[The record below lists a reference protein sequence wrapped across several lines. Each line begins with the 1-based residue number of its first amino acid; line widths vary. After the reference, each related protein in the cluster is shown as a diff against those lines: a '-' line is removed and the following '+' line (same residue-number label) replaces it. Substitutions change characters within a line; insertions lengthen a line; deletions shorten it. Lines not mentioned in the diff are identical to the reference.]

1 MDIIAY
7 WDNLRDLKPSQ
18 IPTKGYLNDMCIS
31 KDWVFYTTQNSLMYV
46 SNKTLPALPK
56 VLLTGFQIKELAC
69 NLFMA
74 MFLTTQ
80 GEIFGYGQDELKSGL
95 FGIQNLYAT
104 DRPIKI
110 EAFSQIKLD
119 SISLSRTHAGGISQ
133 EGLLYTWG
141 QGLNGE
147 LGDLD
152 LTTSFPKPVKNANF
166 FKSTSLTC
174 GSGFTAV
181 CTEAGFLYIF
191 SIKKPCEKCKKSS
204 SYPHSIK
211 SLQNEYF
218 VNLKSYGDELIAVND
233 IGKCFIVSKC
243 FCVSDLPSK
252 SPIDQIAV
260 CETGIVGLSS
270 NHRVLYVWKKGQK
283 IRWAAE
289 FFTLLGQGEIFQ
301 ISSGMGKAVGV
312 IGKNL
317 NSKSLKQVQT
327 EPAPVN
333 SPSKTCENERKSF
346 EEIVSSLGF
355 KGKINLSDP
364 NKLLT
369 ILDNLFKSKIRQTL
383 KDLWKLSYY
392 QSIYK
397 KAHSAALGPIF
408 MQNVLTRIFNSQV
421 SSTFLDLKQTPK
433 QLVCNLLSLAFKF
446 YDKKLS
452 RFLQRWKVSALD
464 VKKIKNNYEKILRKT
479 SCMLIFKV
487 FKQNINRSLLIG
499 ITSLKSYKEKS
510 KKPKRDPVFIQKKLI
525 CIIMVYQN
533 MLKKKQFRQVSKA
546 FRTMK
551 NPGSKTSSQFMFIDP
566 SYKIEIRPPEDS
578 LEKTG
583 LTPILSQ
590 SFNSDSEYAWR
601 KFNDSCKIVHES
613 NSPSMESMTGSGDLS
628 PQSTLM
634 REVEILK
641 SRVAKKTPEKPL
653 KTNQKNK
660 NSPVINSAKKP
671 VLTVKT
677 DRKSLEDKKKP
688 VMTREPITPPVAF
701 NRGKDMS
708 FQKKIPNVV
717 SENINLNI
725 PYGQK
730 SGKNLCNVLVKSI
743 LRIMSQEF
751 KKLMIFGKEKGV
763 VGVGL
768 VNVMDVMGV
777 MGNRKDIK
785 QEDMKRKP
793 IRNRE
798 DTVAS
803 NLWKKK
809 LFSLGMNKFSRT
821 LTGVVK
827 KNMVVVLASIIRYR

>member
-18 IPTKGYLNDMCIS
+18 IPTKGYLNDLCIS
-31 KDWVFYTTQNSLMYV
+31 KDWVFYTTQDSLMYV
-46 SNKTLPALPK
+46 SNKTSSALPK
-56 VLLTGFQIKELAC
+56 VLLTGIQIKELAC

-80 GEIFGYGQDELKSGL
+80 GEIFGYGHDEMKSGL
-95 FGIQNLYAT
+95 FGVQNLYTA

-110 EAFSQIKLD
+110 DVLCQIKLE

-166 FKSTSLTC
+166 FKSTSLSC
-174 GSGFTAV
+174 GFGFTAV

-204 SYPHSIK
+204 SYPYSIK
-211 SLQNEYF
+211 SLQNEFF
-218 VNLKSYGDELIAVND
+218 VNLKSYGDDLIAVND
-233 IGKCFIVSKC
+233 VGKCFVISKC
-243 FCVSDLPSK
+243 FCVANLPSK
-252 SPIDQIAV
+252 NPIDQIAI
-260 CETGIVGLSS
+260 CEIGIVGLSS

-283 IRWAAE
+283 IRWLVE
-289 FFTLLGQGEIFQ
+289 FYTLLGQGEVFQ
-301 ISSGMGKAVGV
+301 ISSGVGKAVGI
-312 IGKNL
+312 IGINL
-317 NSKSLKQVQT
+317 NAKSLKQLQI
-327 EPAPVN
+327 EPSSVN
-333 SPSKTCENERKSF
+333 SPSKISENERKSF

-355 KGKINLSDP
+355 KGKIGLKDP

-369 ILDNLFKSKIRQTL
+369 TLDNLFKSKIRQTL

-397 KAHSAALGPIF
+397 KAYSAALGPIF
-408 MQNVLTRIFNSQV
+408 MQNVITRIFNLQI
-421 SSTFLDLKQTPK
+421 SSVFSDLKQTPK
-433 QLVCNLLSLAFKF
+433 QLVCNLLNLSFKF

-452 RFLQRWKVSALD
+452 RFLQRWKVSALE

-487 FKQNINRSLLIG
+487 FKENINHSLLIG
-499 ITSLKSYKEKS
+499 LTSLKSYIQKP
-510 KKPKRDPVFIQKKLI
+510 KKPKHDPIILQKKLI

-533 MLKKKQFRQVSKA
+533 MLRKKQFRQVSKA

-641 SRVAKKTPEKPL
+641 SRVAKKTPEKPV
-653 KTNQKNK
+653 KVNQKSK
-660 NSPVINSAKKP
+660 NSPVVNSAKKP
-671 VLTVKT
+671 ILTVKT
-677 DRKSLEDKKKP
+677 DRKSLEDKKKS
-688 VMTREPITPPVAF
+688 VMTREPITPPIAF
-701 NRGKDMS
+701 NRGKNIS
-708 FQKKIPNVV
+708 FQKKLTNVV

-725 PYGQK
+725 PNGQK

-743 LRIMSQEF
+743 LRILSEEF
-751 KKLMIFGKEKGV
+751 KKIMNFRDKNIVNV
-763 VGVGL
+763 VGNG
-768 VNVMDVMGV
+768 
-777 MGNRKDIK
+777 KDIK
-785 QEDMKRKP
+785 QEDMKRKSV
-793 IRNRE
+793 RNRE

-809 LFSLGMNKFSRT
+809 LLSLGVNKFYRT
-821 LTGVVK
+821 LSGVVK
-827 KNMVVVLASIIRYR
+827 KNMVAALASIIRYR